1 MKVHWWRGNRFQ
13 RFMPASHA
21 KTPTTPF
28 FQSGEAILWR
38 YQVVAAG
45 FQNRGVVRS
54 DLPGSRL
61 NIPCQ
66 ARAEHEDLAV
76 INRKIE
82 FSKQHHNRFAQYGKI
97 TKGTKTE
104 DILQKVTKGVS
115 AWIWLGIRQLFV
127 CFVSFCKNSSVFA
140 TFCLSAG

>member
-1 MKVHWWRGNRFQ
+1 MGGMKVHWWRGTRFQ

-21 KTPTTPF
+21 KTPTIPF

-61 NIPCQ
+61 NI
-66 ARAEHEDLAV
+66 
-76 INRKIE
+76 
-82 FSKQHHNRFAQYGKI
+82 QHFFYLCLPPTLIQP
-97 TKGTKTE
+97 E
-104 DILQKVTKGVS
+104 C
-115 AWIWLGIRQLFV
+115 
-127 CFVSFCKNSSVFA
+127 CFVARLGRNTKIWR
-140 TFCLSAG
+140 

>member
-61 NIPCQ
+61 NIPCR
-66 ARAEHEDLAV
+66 ARAEHEDLTV

-82 FSKQHHNRFAQYGKI
+82 FSQQHHQSCFEPFPKATCCLKQIQTVQKPHADGCSAVAFDLEGSQTSPCRLKLQEARSGKP
-97 TKGTKTE
+97 
-104 DILQKVTKGVS
+104 L
-115 AWIWLGIRQLFV
+115 
-127 CFVSFCKNSSVFA
+127 
-140 TFCLSAG
+140 